1 MQSRLDCATN
11 GHKGS
16 QQKRTKSAYTS
27 TTSFKK
33 IRRIIVRGC
42 PCSQSLTIKMSE
54 TIVRPQALKI
64 PNRFAIA
71 RGGRSTSHGRRQSK
85 VPLRRW
91 NMFELCANGLTM
103 CREQASTRNAILEA
117 SLRHGAHILCS
128 TTSVQQSSN
137 LIKSDLGTQCLHFK
151 RTKLKSMLPD
161 ISDCALHNH
170 RVTTKQHQLQKNK
183 KLILCES
190 CLDGQR
196 RLAPRVRVGFWSQ
209 LQERRGRVT
218 LVFKCLST
226 RSRLTPPLTTSCEHS
241 EFTLSAPLGFD
252 TRPHQKQTTSKDAED
267 FSPEL
272 NKASV
277 NVRAS
282 FLRTSPLPHEA
293 Y

>member
-1 MQSRLDCATN
+1 MRSNA
-11 GHKGS
+11 S
-16 QQKRTKSAYTS
+16 
-27 TTSFKK
+27 
-33 IRRIIVRGC
+33 
-42 PCSQSLTIKMSE
+42 
-54 TIVRPQALKI
+54 
-64 PNRFAIA
+64 
-71 RGGRSTSHGRRQSK
+71 RSTSPVTQCQPCHL
-85 VPLRRW
+85 LRGPFR
-91 NMFELCANGLTM
+91 LS
-103 CREQASTRNAILEA
+103 STNHTDVQQRVHADTYL
-117 SLRHGAHILCS
+117 
-128 TTSVQQSSN
+128 TTSIQQSSN

-170 RVTTKQHQLQKNK
+170 RVTTKQDQLQKNK

-190 CLDGQR
+190 CLEGQR

-241 EFTLSAPLGFD
+241 KFTLSAPLGFD